1 MTAVRLKAQQLN
13 RVRKAAGIGH
23 MPYPGRFRS
32 LLAAARRAPWGP
44 SAPLG
49 RFGRPTFSAR
59 LAPKSALPSAPNG
72 LVVLIYPMGP
82 EGVGALRMGLLT
94 SDQAQRALVDC
105 RTSRS
110 RGFGGHRHRR
120 APTDRYRATRLQG
133 AATAAQRVV
142 NIGRPWLR
150 FLGWWREPTVGLQ
163 CQVHLDQYVTWMRDE
178 RGFAASTVDAHLQPR
193 SAEGPYGSPSS
204 VGNCSLTALISFNIH
219 H

>member
-94 SDQAQRALVDC
+94 SDFAGSLKIKRNELLWIA
-105 RTSRS
+105 
-110 RGFGGHRHRR
+110 G
-120 APTDRYRATRLQG
+120 RLG
-133 AATAAQRVV
+133 PEASEG
-142 NIGRPWLR
+142 IDID
-150 FLGWWREPTVGLQ
+150 GLQ
-163 CQVHLDQYVTWMRDE
+163 RIATE
-178 RGFAASTVDAHLQPR
+178 RPAFKGLPQRRKEWSTSDDRGCDFLVGGVNRPLGCSAR
-193 SAEGPYGSPSS
+193 STSTSM
-204 VGNCSLTALISFNIH
+204 
-219 H
+219 